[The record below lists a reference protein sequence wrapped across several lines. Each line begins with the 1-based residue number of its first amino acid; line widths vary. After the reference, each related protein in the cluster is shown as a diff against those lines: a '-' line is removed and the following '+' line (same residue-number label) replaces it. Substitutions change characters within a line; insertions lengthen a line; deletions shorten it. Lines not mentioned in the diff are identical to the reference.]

1 MDALTRVLDLAQVQG
16 ALDVRCH
23 LAGGFSL
30 DHVDAGPG
38 EAPFHLVL
46 AGGAAME
53 LPGHERVVMEAGDL
67 LVLPKGTRHRVHD
80 LRGTPVTTTISLDAH
95 GPFTT
100 KSNTESRPELDLLCG
115 RFTFAPDAGRLLFS
129 ALPDVLHVR
138 LSQEHGMTA
147 LSGIVAMF
155 RDEVARLEPGA
166 LAVVTALTQALFVF
180 ALRAQLRDGR
190 MPPSLLGLMVDPRL
204 SRALVAMLRDPAH
217 EWTVATLAEQAAMSR
232 ATFARHFEARGN
244 AAPHEVLTLLRMH
257 LAGELLRRG
266 ELTAGAV
273 ADRVGYRSESA
284 FGKAFTRVM
293 GRTPAR
299 FRRDGQAPLPLR
311 PAQDPDG
318 GEGEPGRG

>member
-1 MDALTRVLDLAQVQG
+1 MDALTRVLELAQVQG
-16 ALDVRCH
+16 ALDVRCQ

-30 DHVDAGPG
+30 DHMDAAPG

-46 AGGAAME
+46 GGSAAME
-53 LPGHERVVMEAGDL
+53 LPGHTVVMEAGDL
-67 LVLPKGTRHRVHD
+67 LVLPRGTRHRVHD
-80 LRGTPVTTTISLDAH
+80 LRGRDVATTISLDHA
-95 GPFTT
+95 GPFSI
-100 KSNTESRPELDLLCG
+100 KRNTEGETELDLLCG

-129 ALPDVLHVR
+129 ALPEVLHMR
-138 LSQEHGMTA
+138 LGSEHGIGA

-155 RDEVARLEPGA
+155 RNEVARMEPGA

-180 ALRAQLRDGR
+180 ALRGQLRDGT

-204 SRALVAMLRDPAH
+204 SRALLAMLREPER
-217 EWTVATLAEQAAMSR
+217 EWTVAALAEQAAMSR

-244 AAPHEVLTLLRMH
+244 VAPHEVLTLLRMH
-257 LAGELLRRG
+257 LAAELLRRG

-293 GRTPAR
+293 GSTPAR
-299 FRRDGQAPLPLR
+299 FRREGKAPP
-311 PAQDPDG
+311 
-318 GEGEPGRG
+318 